1 MHDVKQTL
9 PVVQG
14 GDHIDIVQAALF
26 SSPHWPLFQ
35 RHILLENMRLARLTD
50 PIEQAQQTAYDE
62 MIRAVGENRHVDNLL
77 IFQEPPEGQ
86 DVPVSM
92 KEFILCGIPKEN
104 IFDLTP
110 ERTQIEPVDSP
121 PPSSFSPT
129 FGPPEV
135 LRPNQAAMKN
145 AVDWLYP
152 GGLSAAVAA
161 MNVILATTNA
171 IVDEWNE
178 YIALLNPNPEIVLLS
193 NDCFTDV
200 DDKHGHLSN
209 MISDEV
215 LKKYNSND
223 VPAHKL
229 KLKVGDVCIIMRNLS
244 VADGITNNTR
254 VQILQISTNRIR
266 CQTLGDNPISIVLPR
281 IRFNFRLPYGKSFMM
296 TRMQFPLRRAYC
308 LSVHKS
314 QGQTLNRVL
323 IDARAGFFAH
333 GQLYVGL
340 SRVTHYM
347 NMALC
352 VTFEQLYHE
361 YYGCG
366 STVTTSNHE
375 KARLINVV
383 YPEAIQE
390 LTAHFHPTPTPIGR
404 AAAPAATHPVGPVAV
419 GPSGSGPTSA
429 VVGSVAVG
437 ATAAVFRSTDASIT
451 TPIDGDAVTDMYPF
465 LGARARDNDPDY

>member
-26 SSPHWPLFQ
+26 SSPHWPRFQ

-50 PIEQAQQTAYDE
+50 PIEQAQQSDYDR

-86 DVPVSM
+86 DAPVSM
-92 KEFILCGIPKEN
+92 REFILCGIPKEN

-110 ERTQIEPVDSP
+110 EAPIEPVDLP
-121 PPSSFSPT
+121 PPTPFSPI

-135 LRPNQAAMKN
+135 LPPNQAAMKN
-145 AVDWLYP
+145 AVAWLYP
-152 GGLSAAVAA
+152 EGLTAAVAA

-178 YIALLNPNPEIVLLS
+178 YIALLNPNPEFVLLS
-193 NDCFTDV
+193 KDCFTDV

-347 NMALC
+347 NIALC
-352 VTFEQLYHE
+352 VTFEQLYKE
-361 YYGCG
+361 YYGSG
-366 STVTTSNHE
+366 ITASTSNHE
-375 KARLINVV
+375 KVQLINVV
-383 YPEAIQE
+383 YPEAIRE
-390 LTAHFHPTPTPIGR
+390 LTAHFHPTPIGR
-404 AAAPAATHPVGPVAV
+404 AAATADTDRVDPVRSVAV
-419 GPSGSGPTSA
+419 GPTGGDSRSAIGSSTAPI
-429 VVGSVAVG
+429 G
-437 ATAAVFRSTDASIT
+437 ADN
-451 TPIDGDAVTDMYPF
+451 MYPMMGQRWSESEAF
-465 LGARARDNDPDY
+465 RHGEKGDY

>member
-110 ERTQIEPVDSP
+110 ERT
-121 PPSSFSPT
+121 
-129 FGPPEV
+129 
-135 LRPNQAAMKN
+135 PNQAAMKN

-215 LKKYNSND
+215 LRKYNSND

-390 LTAHFHPTPTPIGR
+390 LTEHFHPTPIGR

-437 ATAAVFRSTDASIT
+437 VGATAAVFRSAHASIT
-451 TPIDGDAVTDMYPF
+451 TPIDGDAVTESI
-465 LGARARDNDPDY
+465 